1 MLIAAL
7 SYAHN
12 GGVSSAS
19 SIGESQQ
26 VKDWGSSGLAYLT
39 GLPDGPADFSRAN
52 VLARAGEVATAIGDR
67 LGIGVDA
74 VSLLTGRAALLGLA
88 RAGRVSPGGGTRL
101 LAARDGCCALTLSRA
116 DDLDAV
122 PALLQADDVAADPW
136 PVLQR
141 WAATR
146 PVAEIVERAGLL
158 DIPVAGLG
166 EAAPAPPRT
175 RTTGSRLAPRAPQ
188 GLLVADL
195 SSMWAGP
202 LCGHLL
208 ARAGATVVKVES
220 PRRPDGT
227 RAGSRAFFDWI
238 NGQKLCYGIDFDS
251 RADELRELL
260 AVSDIVIEG
269 SRPAALARRKLGPDD
284 ITPRAGRIW
293 LQINGYDGRRP
304 GFGDDTAVAGGL
316 VGTSA
321 EGPVFC
327 GDAIADPLTGLQA
340 TLAVAESL
348 GRGGGEWI
356 GVSMAGVAATYAALP
371 LEPSASPA
379 PVSAPSAPPA
389 SRRASGPGADN
400 AAVRPLVAQRRVL
413 SC

>member
-1 MLIAAL
+1 M
-7 SYAHN
+7 SP
-12 GGVSSAS
+12 AS
-19 SIGESQQ
+19 SLGESQQ
-26 VKDWGSSGLAYLT
+26 AKGWGSSGLAYLT

-52 VLARAGEVATAIGDR
+52 VLTRAGEVAAAIGNR
-67 LGIGVDA
+67 LGIDVDA
-74 VSLLTGRAALLGLA
+74 ASLLTGRAALLGLT
-88 RAGRVSPGGGTRL
+88 RGGRVSPGGGTRL
-101 LAARDGCCALTLSRA
+101 LNARDGCWALTLSRA

-122 PALLQADDVAADPW
+122 AALVQADDVAADPW
-136 PVLQR
+136 QMLQR

-146 PVAEIVERAGLL
+146 PVAEIVERAALL

-175 RTTGSRLAPRAPQ
+175 RLAGSRLAPRAPQ

-227 RAGSRAFFDWI
+227 RAGNRAFFDWI
-238 NGQKLCYGIDFDS
+238 NGQKLCYGVDFDS
-251 RADELRELL
+251 QTDELRELL

-284 ITPRAGRIW
+284 IAPRAGRIW
-293 LQINGYDGRRP
+293 LQISGYYDRRP

-327 GDAIADPLTGLQA
+327 GDATADPLTGLEA

-371 LEPSASPA
+371 VAPSASPA

-389 SRRASGPGADN
+389 SPPASGPGADN
-400 AAVRPLVAQRRVL
+400 AAVRQLVTQRRVL